1 MENRAKTLD
10 DVASDRWRI
19 SMWLTAF
26 MMVIYF
32 GFILLIAYDKSL
44 LATPIVPGLSLG
56 ILLGAL
62 TIAAVWLLT
71 YVYVTWAN
79 NVYDVHVA
87 ELQAGLRN
95 QSSNSTTASTTAS
108 STTSTAENLTPDAFN
123 LTQDEANN
131 ETDYG
136 EEG

>member
-19 SMWLTAF
+19 SMWLTAI

-95 QSSNSTTASTTAS
+95 QSSNSTKASTTA
-108 STTSTAENLTPDAFN
+108 STAENLTPD

-131 ETDYG
+131 ETDHGG
-136 EEG
+136 EG